1 MIDII
6 KEADLKDLT
15 AELWF
20 RLRKKHQIVWTLDNG
35 NKISIKKM
43 SDIYLLKTIAM
54 LEDQLEENKETLED

>member
-6 KEADLKDLT
+6 KEANLKDLT

-20 RLRKKHQIVWTLDNG
+20 RLRKKHQIVWTLENG

-43 SDIYLLKTIAM
+43 SDIHLLKTIAM
-54 LEDQLEENKETLED
+54 LEDQEDNNK